1 MLSQIWFGVILC
13 ETDMSVTFRRLVNL
27 KDTSYRLVGKI
38 RDHNDDI
45 LLIKFLV
52 KFNKEVNFFSL
63 FNERYADVY
72 NTILPVT
79 DNVERYVEIV
89 KRTTFIEEGVD
100 PVSEKII
107 DEAERYFSSD
117 DEAFTSP
124 TSSLSIDDEDEDES
138 LEEISDEELKD
149 LQKK

>member
-1 MLSQIWFGVILC
+1 
-13 ETDMSVTFRRLVNL
+13 MSVTFRRLVNL

-117 DEAFTSP
+117 DEVFTSP